1 MKQLK
6 VTLQL
11 WFENAEIEE
20 MMLAEDMEDVEKKQ
34 TAFALMEEDGPLDW
48 ISHLNKFDPK
58 DFVGFEDLSLGDLG
72 EVKSAKWLP
81 EGKIEY
87 IVEFDET
94 CDFCED
100 RRQSRL
106 SDEEII
112 SHAIDQL
119 LDSSLEDAEYEG
131 SNNGWVVETK
141 PLEDGT
147 TYEYGLIDY
156 RKREN
161 IHVEIV

>member
-20 MMLAEDMEDVEKKQ
+20 MMLAEDLEDVEKKQ
-34 TAFALMEEDGPLDW
+34 TAFALMEEDGEFNW
-48 ISHLNKFDPK
+48 IEHLKKFNPK
-58 DFVGFEDLSLGDLG
+58 DFVGFEDMSLGDLG

-94 CDFCED
+94 CEFCED
-100 RRQSRL
+100 KT
-106 SDEEII
+106 DEGII
-112 SHAIDQL
+112 RHAIDQL
-119 LDSSLEDAEYEG
+119 LDSSLEDAEYE
-131 SNNGWVVETK
+131 SCQDNGWVIMTK

-147 TYEYGLIDY
+147 QFEYGLTDY
-156 RKREN
+156 RNRKN